1 MILNDLKGTNEQGG
15 FCMLIQINNEI
26 DFVLEEKIMTS
37 INNVIKSV
45 LSSEN
50 IPTNIEVSISF
61 VSPEEIKHI
70 NNTYRNINKETDVLS
85 FPIID
90 FSQNYE
96 DVQDL
101 FDDNINLDTN
111 NIMLGDIIISVE
123 RALQQSVEYN
133 HSLEREIC
141 FLVVHSMLHLLGYDH
156 MLVDEEK
163 IMISKQKEI
172 MMKARIS
179 R

>member
-1 MILNDLKGTNEQGG
+1 MSLNNLKRTNEKGG
-15 FCMLIQINNEI
+15 FCMLIQVNNEI
-26 DFVLEEKIMTS
+26 NFDLEENIMNS
-37 INNVIKSV
+37 IDNVIKSV
-45 LSSEN
+45 LLNED
-50 IPTNIEVSISF
+50 IPTNIEVSLSF
-61 VSPEEIKHI
+61 VSAEEIKHI

-85 FPIID
+85 FPSID
-90 FSQNYE
+90 FSQNHE

-111 NIMLGDIIISVE
+111 NIMLGDIIICVE
-123 RALQQSVEYN
+123 KALTQSVEYN

-141 FLVVHSMLHLLGYDH
+141 FLVAHSMLHLLGYDH
-156 MLVDEEK
+156 ILADEEK